1 MTQDID
7 KKIRVEL
14 EHENKVIRLDALFYD
29 LKGVLICEATEEER
43 KKYHCGK
50 YMTYPIV
57 EDDWEVHEESCIAGG
72 IGRLVVGK
80 RGDTILWDNSALIDA
95 IRYNADHHRGSYQ
108 ELLLDLKQ
116 KGITI
121 STKKSLDSDEEWSD
135 VIGLVLTKCG
145 GYYRIESNENGFYI
159 PERLF
164 YIGEDDELYQMT
176 GSALDGFEYTK
187 RSLVEEIADD
197 VYELSFYFDK
207 PNLQVYV
214 ATLDDAIPAHFQAEI
229 PKDWFYTLHTLEA
242 DINRRVKELRM
253 DYPWHVKGAQS

>member
-14 EHENKVIRLDALFYD
+14 DHESKVIRLDALFYD

-43 KKYHCGK
+43 EKYHCGK

-57 EDDWEVHEESCIAGG
+57 EDDWEVREEGCIAGG

-80 RGDTILWDNSALIDA
+80 KGDTILWDNSALIDA
-95 IRYNADHHRGSYQ
+95 IRYNADHHCGSYQ

-135 VIGLVLTKCG
+135 VIGLVLAKCG
-145 GYYRIESNENGFYI
+145 GHYRIESYENGFYI

-164 YIGEDDELYQMT
+164 YIGEDDELYQVT
-176 GSALDGFEYTK
+176 GNALDGFGYTN

-207 PNLQVYV
+207 PNLQVFV

-229 PKDWFYTLHTLEA
+229 PKEWFYTLHTLEA
-242 DINRRVKELRM
+242 DINRRVKELRR